1 MEKWRLEPARDLGV
15 PLGKSLRSLQRESG
29 LVSVI
34 ARAAWWSVV
43 RAYLAL
49 GHRLSIRGREH
60 LPAAPPFVIVANH
73 ASHLDALVLA
83 AAVPRRLWDR
93 VFPIAAGDTFFQTPL
108 LAAFAAVLL
117 NALPMWR
124 RHCGA
129 HALRE
134 LRSRLTAEPCTY
146 ILFPEG
152 TRSRDGRVASF
163 KSGLGMIVAGTE
175 VPVVPAYV
183 EGAYGALQPG
193 RRLPRLRRIRVRI
206 GPPLRFADATNDR
219 AGWNEVSRCAEAAV
233 RGLAEG
239 AGAASDVAVQ

>member
-15 PLGKSLRSLQRESG
+15 PLGKSLSSLQRESG

-34 ARAAWWSVV
+34 ARLGWWSAV

-49 GHRLSIRGREH
+49 CHRLSIRGREH

-152 TRSRDGRVASF
+152 TRSRDGRMASF
-163 KSGLGMIVAGTE
+163 RSGLGMIVAATD

-183 EGAYGALQPG
+183 EGAFGALRPG
-193 RRLPRLRRIRVRI
+193 RRLPRLRRIRVRM
-206 GPPLRFADATNDR
+206 GPPLRFAGATNDR
-219 AGWNEVSRCAEAAV
+219 AGWNEISRCAEAAV
-233 RGLAEG
+233 RGLAEA
-239 AGAASDVAVQ
+239 AGGRSAVAVQ